1 MENEKRTTS
10 FKISESLSD
19 KLLLISRMKK
29 TTMSDIIEDLVRDY
43 VIINKN
49 ELNEYVSKMN
59 FNEST

>member
-43 VIINKN
+43 VVINKN

-59 FNEST
+59 DNEST